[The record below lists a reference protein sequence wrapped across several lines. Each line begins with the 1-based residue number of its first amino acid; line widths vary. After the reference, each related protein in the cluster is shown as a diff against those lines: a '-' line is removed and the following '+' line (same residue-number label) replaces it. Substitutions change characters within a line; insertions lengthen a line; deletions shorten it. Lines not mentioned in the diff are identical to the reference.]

1 MTTGTDTT
9 PLTTPAPTDSVPDAR
24 AVTAATDGAST
35 LKTQAPAPAG
45 SGSVAVPDA
54 GTVRGPAESAPAP
67 AESALASAPAGS
79 VPEAGNAVAGG
90 ASALKAPAP
99 ASAQARLGSGPV
111 AVPDA
116 GTARGTAESAA
127 GTAESVPAAGHAE
140 PAPAAAPAL
149 KAPAPAGKASAG
161 ADTDTDA
168 ARGPDPVPAAP
179 AAPARAGTA
188 ALAVV
193 RVLKAVAVRSA
204 AILALVALWEFAP
217 RAGLVDATFL
227 PPISEVAVAWW
238 ELAGDGQLADH
249 TQASLIRSFGGFGI
263 AVAVAVPLGLLIGWY
278 RPLAD
283 FLGPLLEVFRNTAAL
298 ALLPVFV
305 LLLGIGET
313 SKVSIVVYACLWP
326 VLLNTISAVRN
337 ADPTLVRL
345 ARSMDLSTPRL
356 FQKVILPASVPAIFT
371 GIRLAGAVSILVLV
385 AAEMIGAKAGL
396 GYLINASQF
405 NFAIPQMYA
414 GIVTISAIGVA
425 FNQLLVTIER
435 RLSTWR
441 VPA

>member
-9 PLTTPAPTDSVPDAR
+9 VL
-24 AVTAATDGAST
+24 AATG
-35 LKTQAPAPAG
+35 
-45 SGSVAVPDA
+45 
-54 GTVRGPAESAPAP
+54 
-67 AESALASAPAGS
+67 LAAPAGS
-79 VPEAGNAVAGG
+79 VPEAAAD
-90 ASALKAPAP
+90 PA
-99 ASAQARLGSGPV
+99 
-111 AVPDA
+111 
-116 GTARGTAESAA
+116 AA
-127 GTAESVPAAGHAE
+127 GTAPAGAPVLKTPATTT
-140 PAPAAAPAL
+140 PAPAAASNPAPASDP
-149 KAPAPAGKASAG
+149 APAPARVL
-161 ADTDTDA
+161 
-168 ARGPDPVPAAP
+168 ARTKSG
-179 AAPARAGTA
+179 

-193 RVLKAVAVRSA
+193 RVLKAVAVRTA
-204 AILALVALWEFAP
+204 AILALIALWEIAP

-227 PPISEVAVAWW
+227 PPFSEVAVAWW
-238 ELAGDGQLADH
+238 ELLGDGQLADH
-249 TQASLIRSFGGFGI
+249 TRASLVRSFGGFGI

-337 ADPTLVRL
+337 ADPTLIRL

-356 FQKVILPASVPAIFT
+356 FQKVILPSSVPAIFT

-396 GYLINASQF
+396 GFLINASQF

-414 GIVTISAIGVA
+414 GIVTISVIGLA

-441 VPA
+441 VPD

>member
-9 PLTTPAPTDSVPDAR
+9 ALAAAGLTAPTVPPADPVVDPAADPVVNPARTTPRATGAP
-24 AVTAATDGAST
+24 
-35 LKTQAPAPAG
+35 
-45 SGSVAVPDA
+45 
-54 GTVRGPAESAPAP
+54 VR
-67 AESALASAPAGS
+67 
-79 VPEAGNAVAGG
+79 
-90 ASALKAPAP
+90 
-99 ASAQARLGSGPV
+99 
-111 AVPDA
+111 
-116 GTARGTAESAA
+116 
-127 GTAESVPAAGHAE
+127 
-140 PAPAAAPAL
+140 
-149 KAPAPAGKASAG
+149 KAPAPAGAAR
-161 ADTDTDA
+161 ADT
-168 ARGPDPVPAAP
+168 PVGTIRAGQAP
-179 AAPARAGTA
+179 APAPVRTKTA

-193 RVLKAVAVRSA
+193 RVLKAVAVRTA
-204 AILALVALWEFAP
+204 AILALVALWEIAP

-337 ADPTLVRL
+337 ADPTLIRL

-414 GIVTISAIGVA
+414 GIITISAIGVA
-425 FNQLLVTIER
+425 FNQLLVTVER
-435 RLSTWR
+435 RLSLWR
-441 VPA
+441 VPASS

>member
-9 PLTTPAPTDSVPDAR
+9 ALAAAGLT
-24 AVTAATDGAST
+24 
-35 LKTQAPAPAG
+35 APA
-45 SGSVAVPDA
+45 
-54 GTVRGPAESAPAP
+54 AP
-67 AESALASAPAGS
+67 AETPGATETPARRASAPAGTD
-79 VPEAGNAVAGG
+79 EAG
-90 ASALKAPAP
+90 ASVGKAPAP
-99 ASAQARLGSGPV
+99 ADSDPARTPVGKAPDEAGHGPV
-111 AVPDA
+111 
-116 GTARGTAESAA
+116 G
-127 GTAESVPAAGHAE
+127 
-140 PAPAAAPAL
+140 
-149 KAPAPAGKASAG
+149 KAPA
-161 ADTDTDA
+161 T
-168 ARGPDPVPAAP
+168 AR
-179 AAPARAGTA
+179 TKSA

-193 RVLKAVAVRSA
+193 RVLKAVAVRTA
-204 AILALVALWEFAP
+204 AILALIALWEIAP

-227 PPISEVAVAWW
+227 PPLSEVAVAWW
-238 ELAGDGQLADH
+238 GLAGDGQLADH

-283 FLGPLLEVFRNTAAL
+283 FLGPLLEVLRNTAAL

-337 ADPTLVRL
+337 ADPTLIRL

-425 FNQLLVTIER
+425 FNQLLVTVER
-435 RLSTWR
+435 RLSLWR